1 MSRMSEKA
9 FEQGL
14 FKDKENYI
22 EWLES
27 KLDLIYENNNNAN
40 IVISFFISLE
50 LSFLLYDYSH
60 L

>member
-1 MSRMSEKA
+1 MGRMSEKA

-40 IVISFFISLE
+40 KEKDKWQTKL
-50 LSFLLYDYSH
+50 
-60 L
+60 